1 MRTHPRQEMTA
12 NHHTALVQAWV
23 GRASAFFP
31 ERRGAIQF
39 PATSLPAAQPPVLD
53 PPALNVAV
61 LVAMPRRE
69 GKGPVPGF
77 TSGSGLLY
85 NEGQLELGVT
95 SLLCEQAKLTSS
107 EEHYER
113 TT

>member
-1 MRTHPRQEMTA
+1 
-12 NHHTALVQAWV
+12 VQAWV
-23 GRASAFFP
+23 GRASPFFP
-31 ERRGAIQF
+31 ERRGVIQF
-39 PATSLPAAQPPVLD
+39 PATSPPAAQPPVSD
-53 PPALNVAV
+53 FPALNVAV

-69 GKGPVPGF
+69 GKGPVPG
-77 TSGSGLLY
+77 SKLGSELLY

-95 SLLCEQAKLTSS
+95 SLLCEQATPTAS